1 MTTATEAPNSGGDSD
16 DEGGSLVVDE
26 EGDEDDA
33 DDQVVDFD
41 GDAKD
46 VWQNDWIKCVM
57 RKSVLSPIIYIAH

>member
-1 MTTATEAPNSGGDSD
+1 MIPTAPMTAATEAPNSGGDSD

-33 DDQVVDFD
+33 VDQVVDFD

-46 VWQNDWIKCVM
+46 V
-57 RKSVLSPIIYIAH
+57 